1 MIKVLNSE
9 RMETEDE
16 FVDGLRLKEGKCCAS
31 TGSRVDTRG
40 LRMNQKY
47 NVGAE
52 VTYSGRRGLPRAC
65 VDSVDSEDLW
75 KNHCIGHSQARARQ
89 ETHHLL

>member
-16 FVDGLRLKEGKCCAS
+16 FVDGLRLKEGKCCMS

-47 NVGAE
+47 NGAE
-52 VTYSGRRGLPRAC
+52 VTYSGCRSLPCAC
-65 VDSVDSEDLW
+65 VDSEDLW
-75 KNHCIGHSQARARQ
+75 KNHCIGHSQVRARQ